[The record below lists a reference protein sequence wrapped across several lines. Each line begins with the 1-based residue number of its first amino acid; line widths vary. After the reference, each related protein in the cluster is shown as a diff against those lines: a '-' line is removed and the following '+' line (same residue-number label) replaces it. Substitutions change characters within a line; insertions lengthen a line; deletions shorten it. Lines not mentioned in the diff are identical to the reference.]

1 MGRKAWGVIICG
13 GLIMSVSM
21 GMRQNFGLFLEPM
34 STGLGW
40 QIGVFALA
48 MAIQN
53 LMWGIAQPFAG
64 ILADKYGSG
73 RVLAI
78 GSMLYA
84 LGIAMMAFPAS
95 QMQFHFSAGVLVGLG
110 VAAMGFPVVLGAV
123 ARMVPEAQ
131 RSTALGIAS
140 MGGSFGQF
148 VFAPV
153 SQGMINEYGWQIALI
168 VMAIIAALSAL
179 LALNVRTKPSEH
191 AIDVKEF
198 EQTLSEAVHEAFGN
212 NSYLL
217 LNLGFFVCGFHIAF
231 IATHLPMFL
240 TTCNISAD
248 VGATALATIG
258 LANMAGTYIA
268 GVLGGK
274 FSKKYLLSII
284 YLSRSAVILIYILLP
299 VTVVTTLAFAA
310 AIGALWLSTVP
321 LTSGLVGVMFGTRYM
336 TTLFAITLFTH
347 QLGAFCGAWLGG
359 YLYDLTGS
367 FDGAWLASIGLGV
380 FSAIVHLPIREK
392 YARLETT

>member
-40 QIGVFALA
+40 QVGVFALA

-53 LMWGIAQPFAG
+53 LMWGVAQPFAG

-78 GSMLYA
+78 GSILYA
-84 LGIAMMAFPAS
+84 SGIATMAFP
-95 QMQFHFSAGVLVGLG
+95 MNELQFHFSAGVLVGLG

-123 ARMVPEAQ
+123 ARMVPERQ

-153 SQGMINEYGWQIALI
+153 SQGLINEYGWMIALV

-191 AIDVKEF
+191 AMNVVEF
-198 EQTLSEAVHEAFGN
+198 EQTLGQALHEAFGN

-240 TTCNISAD
+240 ATCNISAD

-258 LANMAGTYIA
+258 LANMAGTYVA
-268 GVLGGK
+268 GVMGGK

-284 YLSRSAVILIYILLP
+284 YLSRSAVILIYFLLP
-299 VTVVTTLAFAA
+299 VTIVTTLAFAA

-347 QLGAFCGAWLGG
+347 QIGAFCGAWLGG

-380 FSAIVHLPIREK
+380 FSALVHLPIREQ
-392 YARLETT
+392 YARLETA

>member
-1 MGRKAWGVIICG
+1 MGKKAWGVIICG
-13 GLIMSVSM
+13 GLIMAVSM
-21 GMRQNFGLFLEPM
+21 GMRQNFGLYLEPM

-40 QIGVFALA
+40 QVGVFALA

-53 LMWGIAQPFAG
+53 LMWGVAQPFAG

-84 LGIAMMAFPAS
+84 LGIITMAFPVN
-95 QMQFHFSAGVLVGLG
+95 QGQFHFSAGVLVGLG

-123 ARMVPEAQ
+123 ARMVPEEK

-153 SQGMINEYGWQIALI
+153 SQGLINEYGWSIALV
-168 VMAIIAALSAL
+168 VMGIIAALSAL

-191 AIDVKEF
+191 AINVEEF
-198 EQTLSEAVHEAFGN
+198 EQTLGEAVHEAFGN

-240 TTCNISAD
+240 ATCNISAD

-258 LANMAGTYIA
+258 LSNMVGTYVA
-268 GVLGGK
+268 GVMGGK
-274 FSKKYLLSII
+274 FPKKYLLSFI
-284 YLSRSAVILIYILLP
+284 YLSRSVVILIYILMP
-299 VTVVTTLAFAA
+299 VTVFTTLVFAA

-336 TTLFAITLFTH
+336 TTLFSITLFTH
-347 QLGAFCGAWLGG
+347 QIGAFFGAWLGG

-380 FSAIVHLPIREK
+380 FSAIVHLPIRERS
-392 YARLETT
+392 ARVQTA